1 MHLYRWDQ
9 IEREQ
14 MNPLLERQ
22 VVHGERLTLA
32 RVVLKRGCVVPLHSH
47 ENEQIST
54 VLEGRL
60 RFEIGGAEK
69 VVGAG
74 ELLHIPSGAPH
85 AAVALEDTVC
95 LDIFNPVREDWLR
108 GDDAY
113 LRVAQARC

>member
-47 ENEQIST
+47 ENEQISS
-54 VLEGRL
+54 VFQGRL
-60 RFEIGGAEK
+60 LFQIGGQETI
-69 VVGAG
+69 VGAG
-74 ELLHIPSGAPH
+74 ELVHIPSGVQHLAE
-85 AAVALEDTVC
+85 ALEDCVC
-95 LDIFNPVREDWLR
+95 LDIFTPVREDWLR
-108 GDDAY
+108 GEDAY
-113 LRVAQARC
+113 LRVAQKA